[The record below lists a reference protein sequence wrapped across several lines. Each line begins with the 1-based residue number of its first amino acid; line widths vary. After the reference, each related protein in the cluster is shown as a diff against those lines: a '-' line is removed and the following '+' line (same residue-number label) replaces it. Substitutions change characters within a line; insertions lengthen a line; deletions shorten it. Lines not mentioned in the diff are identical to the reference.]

1 VSSMVGTAAELGPA
15 ADVRVCSSRSGD

>member
-15 ADVRVCSSRSGD
+15 ADVHVCSSRSGD